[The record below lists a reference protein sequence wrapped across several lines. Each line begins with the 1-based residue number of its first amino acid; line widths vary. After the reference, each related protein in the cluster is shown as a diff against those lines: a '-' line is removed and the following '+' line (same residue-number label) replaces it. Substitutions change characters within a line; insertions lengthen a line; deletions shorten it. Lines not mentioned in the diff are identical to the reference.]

1 MDARSEAGAKKGKRT
16 ARGGGGADFALTV
29 GWYGPQDK
37 PAYRAILLSPAR
49 AGSVEEEPFIGVAV
63 IERKEFDAAVAVARA
78 RGLPFE
84 DGPSPDSLGAYA
96 LEVEEAGHTSHCSL
110 GFDRRTIE
118 VIAEIRE
125 ALEPAHRE
133 PVTAVLEQL
142 RTYLPEEAGTAR

>member
-1 MDARSEAGAKKGKRT
+1 MGAPNATGAPKGKRT
-16 ARGGGGADFALTV
+16 ARGEAGADFALTV

-37 PAYRAILLSPAR
+37 PAYRAILLSRAR
-49 AGSVEEEPFIGVAV
+49 AGSVQEEPFIGVAV
-63 IERKEFDAAVAVARA
+63 IERREFDAAVAVARV

-84 DGPSPDSLGAYA
+84 DGPSPESLGAYA
-96 LEVEEAGHTSHCSL
+96 LDVEDAGHSSHCSL

-133 PVTAVLEQL
+133 PVTAVLDQL